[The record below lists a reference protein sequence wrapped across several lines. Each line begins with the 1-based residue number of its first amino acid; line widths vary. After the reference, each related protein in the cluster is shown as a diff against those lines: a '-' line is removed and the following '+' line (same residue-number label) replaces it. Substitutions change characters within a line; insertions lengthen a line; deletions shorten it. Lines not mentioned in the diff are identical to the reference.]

1 MTILVTKPL
10 HPLAFHLYSHHYRF
24 HNIWMFNQSI
34 TTKYYVYYRS
44 LVLGNKIFYHILRE
58 KLLELTVK
66 LSRQCLIVRN
76 DQRWLIKLC
85 DDVRHREGLTG
96 AGHTEQSLEL
106 IAFLEAFY
114 QFFDCLR
121 LVTGGL
127 IWGM

>member
-1 MTILVTKPL
+1 MAPL
-10 HPLAFHLYSHHYRF
+10 HPQYMDIRACLS
-24 HNIWMFNQSI
+24 
-34 TTKYYVYYRS
+34 TKYHPICDFYR
-44 LVLGNKIFYHILRE
+44 LGDKVFYRVLRE
-58 KLLELTVK
+58 KFLELTVK

-85 DDVRHREGLTG
+85 DDVRHRKGLTG
-96 AGHTEQSLEL
+96 AGHTKQSLEL
-106 IAFLEAFY
+106 VAFLEASY

>member
-1 MTILVTKPL
+1 
-10 HPLAFHLYSHHYRF
+10 
-24 HNIWMFNQSI
+24 MFNHPH
-34 TTKYYVYYRS
+34 TTKYH
-44 LVLGNKIFYHILRE
+44 LFCDFLMLGDKIFHCILRE

-85 DDVRHREGLTG
+85 DDVRHCKGLTG

-114 QFFDCLR
+114 QLFDRLR